1 MKKIT
6 ILVSILLFT
15 ICSCQ
20 KSKIATLSGEIEQ
33 FGNAPLLIVDYKVT
47 NTPDTIIMTGGKF
60 STELQIDQPG
70 FKYLLYENNRKE
82 LFLMP
87 GFSLKISFNKSN
99 IDSSLKYEGKGGAE
113 NIVLDSIS
121 RYMET
126 LDYRFAYTQPVE
138 IACKYVDSINAV
150 YKNHFLELTKTNK
163 VSSVFKELEEAS
175 IDYNLAALKAV
186 IGLKNDVKDTS
197 YFSFLKKLNPGNEKY
212 IDIPSYRMF
221 LQYYISVAANEI
233 LEKENKSNSESRDD
247 RMAALL
253 AAIEKIENKKIH
265 EYLLFNELNLRL
277 NYEGAKEFDKYR
289 EYFQKKNTNPVYA
302 KEIEKN
308 YSKKLLLAPGKPA
321 PSFTCIGIDNKNYS
335 LNDFK
340 GQYVY
345 IDFWA
350 TWCSPCMQELPEYQ
364 KLKSDYKGKNITFVS
379 ISFDRDKN
387 NWERVV
393 NEGKNEGVNL
403 FEEKGWDSDVAK
415 AYQISGIP
423 TFVLIDK
430 EGNFIDSQ
438 APRPS
443 TKEIRKVLDELL
455 AKE

>member
-1 MKKIT
+1 MKNSL
-6 ILVSILLFT
+6 ILGSVLLFT

-20 KSKIATLSGEIEQ
+20 KSKIATLSGKIEQ
-33 FGNAPLLIVDYKVT
+33 YGNAPLLIADYKIT
-47 NTPDTIIMTGGKF
+47 NAPDTIKLIDGKF
-60 STELQIDQPG
+60 STELQTDQPG
-70 FKYLLYENNRKE
+70 FKYFLYENNRKE
-82 LFLMP
+82 LFLMT
-87 GFSLKISFNKSN
+87 GTSLKITFNKSN
-99 IDSSLKYEGKGGAE
+99 VDSTLKFEGKGATE

-121 RYMET
+121 KYMQT

-150 YKNHFLELTKTNK
+150 YKKHFMELTKTNM

-186 IGLKNDVKDTS
+186 IGLRNDIKDTS
-197 YFSFLKKLNPGNEKY
+197 YYSFLKKLNPENEKHL
-212 IDIPSYRMF
+212 DIPSYRMF
-221 LQYYISVAANEI
+221 LQYYISVVANEI
-233 LEKENKSNSESRDD
+233 LEKENNSNSESQDVRL
-247 RMAALL
+247 AASL
-253 AAIEKIENKKIH
+253 AAIEKIKNKNIQ
-265 EYLLFNELNLRL
+265 EYLLFDKLNLLL
-277 NYEGAKEFDKYR
+277 NYQGSTEFDKYR

-308 YSKKLLLAPGKPA
+308 YTRKLLLAPGKPA

-335 LNDFK
+335 LKDFK

-345 IDFWA
+345 VDFWA
-350 TWCSPCMQELPEYQ
+350 TWCSPCMQELPEYL

-387 NWERVV
+387 SWERVV

-455 AKE
+455 TKE